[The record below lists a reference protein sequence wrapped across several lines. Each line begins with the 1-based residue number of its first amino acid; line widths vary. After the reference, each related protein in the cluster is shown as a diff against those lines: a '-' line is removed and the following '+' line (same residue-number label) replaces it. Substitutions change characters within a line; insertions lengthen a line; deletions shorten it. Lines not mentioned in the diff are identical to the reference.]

1 MSALTDARAAWQSR
15 EAARLYFTSGGELLL
30 PAVAEHARQGR
41 VLDLAE
47 LIRAKGS
54 TDAALAAFLHTHSM
68 AADPSEIEEAEA
80 LAAAE

>member
-1 MSALTDARAAWQSR
+1 MPTITEARAAWQSR
-15 EAARLYFTSGGELLL
+15 EAARLFFAPHGELLP

-47 LIRAKGS
+47 LIQAQGS
-54 TDAALAAFLHTHSM
+54 TDAAVAAFLHTHSM
-68 AADPSEIEEAEA
+68 AADPSEIAEAEA

>member
-1 MSALTDARAAWQSR
+1 MTALTEARSAWQSR

-30 PAVAEHARQGR
+30 PAVAAHARAGR

-54 TDAALAAFLHTHSM
+54 TDAAVAAFLHGHAM
-68 AADPSEIEEAEA
+68 PADPSEIEEAEA
-80 LAAAE
+80 LAAS

>member
-1 MSALTDARAAWQSR
+1 MPTLNTARADWQSR
-15 EAARLYFTSGGELLL
+15 EAARRFFAPHGDLIL

-54 TDAALAAFLHTHSM
+54 TDAALAAFLHGHAM
-68 AADPSEIEEAEA
+68 PADPSEISEAEA
-80 LAAAE
+80 LAAAS